1 MIQRVVEITADGSA
15 TIYIPEMDEHYHSV
29 KGALTESEHIFRD
42 CAFLHRSGSS
52 DKERLRALEI
62 GFGTGLNAAVTAMAT
77 NQNTQ
82 VHYIS
87 LELYPLSIDEV
98 MALGYHDCV
107 DKELFIA
114 LHSAPWEIATEITP
128 FFTLEKRKCDL
139 LTAELPTEIDVVYF
153 DAFAPEKQPAM
164 WSEDVFKRIYNAM
177 TPGGVLTTYCAKGAV
192 RRLLSSLG
200 FRVERLPGP
209 IGGKREI
216 LRATK

>member
-1 MIQRVVEITADGSA
+1 MMQRVVEITADGSA

-42 CAFLHRSGSS
+42 CGFLYRAANSE
-52 DKERLRALEI
+52 KPLRLLEI
-62 GFGTGLNAAVTAMAT
+62 GFGTGLNAIVTAMVA
-77 NQNTQ
+77 NSHSQ

-87 LELYPLSIDEV
+87 LELYPLTLEEV

-139 LTAELPTEIDVVYF
+139 LTAKLPSEIDVVYF
-153 DAFAPEKQPAM
+153 DAFAPEKQPTM
-164 WSEDVFKRIYNAM
+164 WREDVFKRIYNAM
-177 TPGGVLTTYCAKGAV
+177 APSGVLTTYCAKGAV